1 MCTLPRS
8 ADWRYLAGMRLRLLA
23 PTLLLLLVAGPG
35 PVRAGESLYVRA
47 AGTELKSKAG
57 PGGAAAGKLEI
68 GTKCAVLS
76 KQGGWTQVECEP
88 EKGRKLAGWV
98 FAAKM
103 SKEKPDRER
112 LGGKAVATAS
122 EGDTALAIRGLSPTA
137 EKYAG
142 RSEISAEHV
151 AAVKEMEQRKIP
163 PEDLS
168 RFLAEGKL
176 AEYAE

>member
-8 ADWRYLAGMRLRLLA
+8 ADWRYLAGMRLRILPPLF
-23 PTLLLLLVAGPG
+23 LLLVAGAV

-57 PGGAAAGKLEI
+57 PGGAVAGRLEI

-76 KQGGWTQVECEP
+76 KQGGWTQVECQP
-88 EKGRKLAGWV
+88 AKGKKLSGWV

-103 SKEKPDRER
+103 SKDKPDRER

-142 RSEISAEHV
+142 RSDISPEHI
-151 AAVKEMEQRKIP
+151 AAVKEMESRKIA